1 MWILE
6 WIMKFHVGNSLF
18 HFMRARATTGGR
30 QPDRFTGL
38 TFVKARRPRA
48 LSRRNCPGRGSGQEI
63 RAVPEQSKPSYPQVH
78 NNQPVIPA
86 GSRHRHEPHRYSI
99 GSQHVHRIT
108 QITPPGHLCDRQV
121 SMCVYIHNSA
131 ENTKQYGIF
140 EFRSS

>member
-48 LSRRNCPGRGSGQEI
+48 LSRRNARLATGLVWEMRPVNRI
-63 RAVPEQSKPSYPQVH
+63 R
-78 NNQPVIPA
+78 
-86 GSRHRHEPHRYSI
+86 
-99 GSQHVHRIT
+99 
-108 QITPPGHLCDRQV
+108 QIFT
-121 SMCVYIHNSA
+121 
-131 ENTKQYGIF
+131 T
-140 EFRSS
+140 